1 MARIAPVAPIPALAQ
16 AIARNSPEARPA
28 LSAYL
33 GRGGAMKKDG
43 RVSRSVVC
51 FDIGSIRWR
60 AEFAAFEAKCFASL
74 CEFVSVHFDSLIDRY
89 YCESHESL
97 NDFPA
102 LGLRELFN

>member
-1 MARIAPVAPIPALAQ
+1 
-16 AIARNSPEARPA
+16 
-28 LSAYL
+28 
-33 GRGGAMKKDG
+33 MKKDG

>member
-1 MARIAPVAPIPALAQ
+1 
-16 AIARNSPEARPA
+16 
-28 LSAYL
+28 
-33 GRGGAMKKDG
+33 MKKDG

-74 CEFVSVHFDSLIDRY
+74 CEFVRVHFDDLIDGY
-89 YCESHESL
+89 YRDGHEVL

-102 LGLRELFN
+102 WAFERYLRLCWAQTL